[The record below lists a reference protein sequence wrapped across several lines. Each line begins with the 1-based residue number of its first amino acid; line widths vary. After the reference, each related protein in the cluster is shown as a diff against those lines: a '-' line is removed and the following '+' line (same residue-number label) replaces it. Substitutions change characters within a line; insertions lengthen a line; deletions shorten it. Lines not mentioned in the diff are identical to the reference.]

1 MYLFA
6 QDQLMIEEEEDSLL
20 TPAIR
25 LIDPR
30 HLTRVDQLRTSVQN
44 IITLTRTKT
53 LASLATQTGKPKGA
67 FIHEI

>member
-44 IITLTRTKT
+44 IITLM
-53 LASLATQTGKPKGA
+53 
-67 FIHEI
+67 